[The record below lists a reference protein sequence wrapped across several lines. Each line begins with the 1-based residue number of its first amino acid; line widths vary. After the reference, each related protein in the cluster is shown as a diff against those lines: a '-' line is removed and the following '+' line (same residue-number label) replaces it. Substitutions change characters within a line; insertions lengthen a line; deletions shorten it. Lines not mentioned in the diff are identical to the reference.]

1 MQNNACHHF
10 DEFLYGSLE
19 NPCHHNCNYMC
30 VPQQEHVPGHLVYI
44 YFFKCSCSDSIDKEG
59 RLSSI
64 LKSVQRSF
72 SSDSHCFAVSL
83 LEGNL
88 IFPPSEFLIQTAGGW
103 HRRTRETFTAVR
115 TPWATMI
122 HPSETQKEQLLCS
135 GIIFLLCRS
144 DESSA
149 ETW

>member
-1 MQNNACHHF
+1 MHVIILTNFCMARW
-10 DEFLYGSLE
+10 E
-19 NPCHHNCNYMC
+19 NPCHHNCNYTC

-44 YFFKCSCSDSIDKEG
+44 YIFFKCSGADSIDKEG
-59 RLSSI
+59 RISSI

-72 SSDSHCFAVSL
+72 SSDSHCFAVSP

-88 IFPPSEFLIQTAGGW
+88 ISPPSKSLIQTAGGW

-115 TPWATMI
+115 TLWATMM
-122 HPSETQKEQLLCS
+122 HTSETQKEQLLCS
-135 GIIFLLCRS
+135 GIIFPLLCRS
-144 DESSA
+144 DESST